1 MKKTIM
7 GAFLAKYFNESTEEN
22 RRDKVDTTKATP
34 RRKLVVDPRSP
45 TIEIS
50 RTPIQVEGT
59 PRRCSEEAPHT
70 EQAVTGA
77 SAVAVSHQRV
87 SALQLRRERDPRSPS
102 YGIARTPLQVP
113 GGDAGGQPVERV
125 QEILMYEGRA
135 EVPLGKNSPRETA
148 NPSCARIMGLS
159 RQGALAVDADMV
171 GFLSGLSQALSLTD
185 TQQQRVMSTYQGHEN
200 PVRAKTLPLS
210 KETPSLRRMP
220 LCDVNSPH
228 QMWRGH
234 GGKDRRVSPLSEN
247 TPPSRLHDT
256 SRLHAVWDQDAT
268 VVI

>member
-102 YGIARTPLQVP
+102 YGIARTPL
-113 GGDAGGQPVERV
+113 
-125 QEILMYEGRA
+125 
-135 EVPLGKNSPRETA
+135 
-148 NPSCARIMGLS
+148 
-159 RQGALAVDADMV
+159 QGALAVDADMV